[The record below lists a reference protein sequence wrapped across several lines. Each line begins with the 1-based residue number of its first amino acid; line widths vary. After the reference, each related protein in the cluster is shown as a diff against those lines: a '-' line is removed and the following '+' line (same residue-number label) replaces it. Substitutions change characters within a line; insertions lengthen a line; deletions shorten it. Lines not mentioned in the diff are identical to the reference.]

1 MKNYI
6 QPGDV
11 INHVA
16 AADIDSGDVVV
27 MGQRIGI
34 AMADIADTTTGA
46 VAVKGVFELDVV
58 TAGAIAQGALVYW
71 DVADAEINASA
82 SGNIPAGYA
91 AKAKVSGNTTILVN
105 INA

>member
-11 INHVA
+11 LNHVA
-16 AADIDSGDVVV
+16 ASAIDSGDVVV

-34 AMADIADTTTGA
+34 AMADIAQNATGA
-46 VAVKGVFELDVV
+46 VAVSGVFELPVV

-71 DVADAEINASA
+71 DVADGEINAS
-82 SGNIPAGYA
+82 SGGNIPAGYA

-105 INA
+105 LNA